1 MNNWSSPNFKSS
13 SNFKFVALIILVLY
27 IEQPAAMYIWSASI
41 YWLAFNIG
49 VSPVFRNSMSPLSF
63 TRLELNCR
71 KSSLFLLMIFK
82 HSPIHCG
89 YNQSS
94 LSTNVMNSPFAWFMP
109 VFRAAL
115 TPAFC
120 L

>member
-1 MNNWSSPNFKSS
+1 M
-13 SNFKFVALIILVLY
+13 LVLY

-63 TRLELNCR
+63 IRLELNCS
-71 KSSLFLLMIFK
+71 KSSSFLLMMFK
-82 HSPIHCG
+82 LFLMQSG
-89 YNQSS
+89 SNQSS
-94 LSTNVMNSPFAWFMP
+94 LSTNVMNSPFALFIP

-115 TPAFC
+115 TPAFG